1 MQRMRF
7 ADVRGLR
14 ILLRALRAQPVRGL
28 RVPVPHVR
36 RPPVLGL
43 PGILRAVR
51 RTLLPLLL
59 RTARLREHAGPLLP
73 GPVRGTARPRA
84 VHLRTGNRSGR
95 QPRHRHA
102 QEPQAHRR
110 LVPGRQ
116 PPPRRLPRIP
126 ERTHDHEPTHGNP
139 PTRRTHR
146 HRHRQHAVGRA
157 HAHQPHR
164 PADPG
169 PLVLGAGSARRNPM
183 RGAEHAPH
191 DRHPLVRAH
200 PRRLL
205 RQGHRHQRHAP
216 PHHRI
221 PHVRP
226 VAPRHRRKTR
236 RRRPLH
242 ARHVAVLP
250 EVPRPQAQDPRHP
263 SHEPRRRHT
272 GHQRHERHDGG
283 RRRI

>member
-1 MQRMRF
+1 MRALRTPVGGVRRTVPRLRRMAMRGLRGDKNRRMRVRQHCMRRLRAHMQRMRF
-7 ADVRGLR
+7 ADVRGLH

-126 ERTHDHEPTHGNP
+126 ERTHDHEPAHGNP

-169 PLVLGAGSARRNPM
+169 PLVLGAGSARRKPN
-183 RGAEHAPH
+183 A
-191 DRHPLVRAH
+191 
-200 PRRLL
+200 RR
-205 RQGHRHQRHAP
+205 
-216 PHHRI
+216 
-221 PHVRP
+221 
-226 VAPRHRRKTR
+226 
-236 RRRPLH
+236 
-242 ARHVAVLP
+242 
-250 EVPRPQAQDPRHP
+250 
-263 SHEPRRRHT
+263 
-272 GHQRHERHDGG
+272 
-283 RRRI
+283 